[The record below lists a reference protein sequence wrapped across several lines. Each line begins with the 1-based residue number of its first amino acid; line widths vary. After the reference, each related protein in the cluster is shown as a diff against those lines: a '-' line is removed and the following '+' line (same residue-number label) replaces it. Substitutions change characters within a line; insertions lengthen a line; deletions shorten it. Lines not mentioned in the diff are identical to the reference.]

1 MRSIGEPK
9 KGSFLQIIFSSSSPP
24 PSPPPSPSRRRCGE
38 TFVSLRGHKLESSP
52 QRLDLPKT
60 RKIPGFVRQKEFASP
75 SQQMIPPPPTLQTD
89 ENTKDFNASDE
100 IVKKPDLYIDLM
112 FAVKQSGRKCGAS
125 SYTF

>member
-1 MRSIGEPK
+1 MRSIGKPK
-9 KGSFLQIIFSSSSPP
+9 KRSFLQLIFSSS
-24 PSPPPSPSRRRCGE
+24 SPPPSPSRRRCGE

-100 IVKKPDLYIDLM
+100 IEIVEKPDLYIDLM
-112 FAVKQSGRKCGAS
+112 I
-125 SYTF
+125 